1 MGRLALMPIV
11 LLVAAVD
18 DPAVLVGAVPDL
30 GSEESSALAAFYLAG
45 ENAHAAVP
53 ATLLLAPRYL
63 GLHHL
68 EGGGSDDGRV
78 ALLHEVAGDLP
89 GVLHH
94 LLREAVRCEGLLDAG
109 AARVLLVGEDS
120 VDGGGIP
127 LALARDRQDSPS
139 CKFLGDGAGSQPL
152 NEQPEDEPHGLGLLL
167 VDGKVA
173 VLPFVVAEKTGVAHG
188 EFAVLKLFS
197 QSPCDV
203 LRNAPRLLLTKRQ
216 EDCE

>member
-1 MGRLALMPIV
+1 MIRRV
-11 LLVAAVD
+11 
-18 DPAVLVGAVPDL
+18 
-30 GSEESSALAAFYLAG
+30 SALFLCVSALQSAY
-45 ENAHAAVP
+45 
-53 ATLLLAPRYL
+53 TLEFL
-63 GLHHL
+63 
-68 EGGGSDDGRV
+68 V
-78 ALLHEVAGDLP
+78 
-89 GVLHH
+89 
-94 LLREAVRCEGLLDAG
+94 LREEVRREGLLDAG

-173 VLPFVVAEKTGVAHG
+173 VLTLVVAEETGVAHG
-188 EFAVLKLFS
+188 EFPVSELFS
-197 QSPCDV
+197 QSPSHI
-203 LRNAPRLLLTKRQ
+203 LRNTPRLLLAKGR